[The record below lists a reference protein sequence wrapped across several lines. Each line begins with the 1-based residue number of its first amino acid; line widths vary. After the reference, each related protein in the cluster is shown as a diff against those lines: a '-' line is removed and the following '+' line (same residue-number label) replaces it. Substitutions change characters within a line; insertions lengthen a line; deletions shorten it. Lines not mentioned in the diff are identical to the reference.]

1 MLMVDSDGGDNKDGG
16 EVDDEGK
23 SDEVGETDNGKDG
36 DNKGES
42 VGVIDAGEYEGN
54 WVVGDEDGEECAEV
68 ADEDSVCRPIY
79 CIY

>member
-1 MLMVDSDGGDNKDGG
+1 MVSRLVKMMLVIDWLMKAVVRIVRMLMVDSDGGDNKDGG

-42 VGVIDAGEYEGN
+42 VGVVDAGEYEGN
-54 WVVGDEDGEECAEV
+54 
-68 ADEDSVCRPIY
+68 
-79 CIY
+79 